1 MDREAWWATLHGITK
16 SHTQLKD
23 LTPAYSHTSQRKKS
37 DGKRRKH
44 SLHHFC
50 PFIVDTHPYTPMAYP
65 WKQKVS
71 NGILFSAK
79 NNLIFLYSLL
89 TLC

>member
-1 MDREAWWATLHGITK
+1 MQEARVQYLGGEDPLEKEMATHSNILAWRIPWTEELGGLHSMG
-16 SHTQLKD
+16 
-23 LTPAYSHTSQRKKS
+23 SQRV
-37 DGKRRKH
+37 GHNR
-44 SLHHFC
+44 
-50 PFIVDTHPYTPMAYP
+50 VTNTYTPMAYP